1 MPAKKNWIGNGLLAA
16 WVVVTLLVLA
26 ALSVEHMAPL
36 PAPGNEARFSRAMLK
51 MRRASGKNFL
61 VHVIY
66 SECSCSRALFAHLVA
81 RGPFSGAEEAVLFVG
96 ADPNKQASANRA
108 GFNFAAVSGQELASR
123 FGLEAAP
130 VLAVFDPAGR
140 LRYVGGYYAHPAT
153 IKPLDERIYSQLT
166 IGLNVEP
173 LPVFG
178 CAVSLRLQKS
188 LSPLGA
194 LFSRR

>member
-1 MPAKKNWIGNGLLAA
+1 MPAKKNWIGNGLLTA
-16 WVVVTLLVLA
+16 WVVVTLLILA
-26 ALSVEHMAPL
+26 ALSVEHMASL
-36 PAPGNEARFSRAMLK
+36 PAPSNEVQFSRAMLK
-51 MRRASGKNFL
+51 MRRISGKNFL

-66 SECSCSRALFAHLVA
+66 SECSCSRALFAHLLA

-96 ADPNKQASANRA
+96 ADPDKQASAHRA
-108 GFNFAAVSGQELASR
+108 GFNFATVSALELASR

-153 IKPLDERIYSQLT
+153 IQPLDERIYAQLT
-166 IGLNVEP
+166 IGLSVDP

-178 CAVSLRLQKS
+178 CAVSARLQQS